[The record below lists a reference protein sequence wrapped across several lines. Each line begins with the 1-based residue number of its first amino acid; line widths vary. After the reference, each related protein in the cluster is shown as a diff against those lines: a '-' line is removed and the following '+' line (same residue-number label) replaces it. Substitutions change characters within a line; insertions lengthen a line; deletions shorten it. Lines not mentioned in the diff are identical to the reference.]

1 MSGGQTGVDRAA
13 LDWALWR
20 GIECG
25 GWCPMGRKAEDGLI
39 PSKYPLVETPCANY
53 IQRTEWNVRD
63 TGGTVIISIGRIL
76 SGGSK
81 KTLEFA
87 QKKTASRACIFDARS
102 AKDWAAE
109 NVLFRYLS
117 SRFAACLAECGDI
130 SGFGRPS
137 AAFLLGLRLL
147 GQPFFLLRPHT
158 VQPLLS
164 LKPSLIAVANRWQ
177 SPSKLVS
184 VIRRAFRRTSDLPLP
199 MVGTFATKNWGCE

>member
-1 MSGGQTGVDRAA
+1 MDRAA

-158 VQPLLS
+158 SGRRDNFPVFRTAAGKRSESGSAPKPVFSRYSSRSSSS
-164 LKPSLIAVANRWQ
+164 L
-177 SPSKLVS
+177 
-184 VIRRAFRRTSDLPLP
+184 
-199 MVGTFATKNWGCE
+199 